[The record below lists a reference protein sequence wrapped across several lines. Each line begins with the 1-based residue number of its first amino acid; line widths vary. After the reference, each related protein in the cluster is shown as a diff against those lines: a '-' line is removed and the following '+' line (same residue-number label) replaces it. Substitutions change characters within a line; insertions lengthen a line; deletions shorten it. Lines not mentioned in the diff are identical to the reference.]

1 MNVVPMEVDSQAH
14 DTQAESRGTKRTAD
28 EELLVAENIKKVKT
42 GENPKFDRS
51 LNLILKISK
60 S

>member
-1 MNVVPMEVDSQAH
+1 MEVDSQAH